1 MCMNIL
7 NIAEIVGIASF
18 ALSGF
23 LIAVRKKLD
32 LLGVILFSFLT
43 ALGGGIIKDVIIGN
57 IPVSLKNSQPSL
69 IVISVIVLA
78 YFSKISQKEQIDR
91 YKIFILSDAIGLVAF
106 SINGAMVGIE
116 NELNFFGVIILS
128 LSTAIGGGITRD
140 ILINEVPIVL
150 TSGFYATISIIV
162 SVAILFL
169 KMLNCLN
176 DINIV
181 LIFIIALFLRLFAY
195 YKKWNLPSL

>member
-57 IPVSLKNSQPSL
+57 TPVSLKNSQPSL

>member
-1 MCMNIL
+1 MFMNIL

-43 ALGGGIIKDVIIGN
+43 ALGGGIIRDVIIGN
-57 IPVSLKNSQPSL
+57 TPISLKNSQPSL
-69 IVISVIVLA
+69 IVIGVIVLA

-195 YKKWNLPSL
+195 YKKWNLPTL

>member
-1 MCMNIL
+1 MFMNIL

-43 ALGGGIIKDVIIGN
+43 ALGGGIIRDVIIGN
-57 IPVSLKNSQPSL
+57 TPISLKNSQPSL

-116 NELNFFGVIILS
+116 NELNFFGIIILS

-195 YKKWNLPSL
+195 YKKWNLPTL

>member
-1 MCMNIL
+1 MNIL